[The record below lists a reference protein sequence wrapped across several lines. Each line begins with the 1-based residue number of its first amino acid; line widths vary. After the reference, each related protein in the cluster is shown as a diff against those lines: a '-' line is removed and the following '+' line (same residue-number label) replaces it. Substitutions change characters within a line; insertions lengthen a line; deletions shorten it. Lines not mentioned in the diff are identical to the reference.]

1 MLQSTTRQKILQ
13 IGFWSLL
20 LYIAITS
27 SIVIAIQ
34 FQLIPVPKKAQS
46 QEKVTTQQSNLPQ
59 LSEISFA
66 KLFVREYL
74 SWTVGEKDS
83 RSARLKPFL
92 GPNMDHQGGLD
103 FSTTEWNSYPQNIDV
118 WKIEERKNGVKEVTV
133 YAETYLTKADNDEV
147 QKRIDRYLV
156 VPIRKAGNSYLVVET
171 PYFIA
176 PPVASSLPKKQEEEV
191 KGEPVD
197 VAIREEIEQWLPSF
211 WKTYT
216 NDSPREISY
225 LMKNNQPTVGLDGIM
240 NFIESKK
247 VEVRKEGDHY
257 LVKNQVLLEDVA
269 TKTQIINDYTFKL
282 VKEQNR
288 WFILEMKRGEG

>member
-13 IGFWSLL
+13 IGFWGLL

-27 SIVIAIQ
+27 SVVIAIQ

-46 QEKVTTQQSNLPQ
+46 EEKKTTQQSNFPQ

-66 KLFVREYL
+66 KSFIREYL
-74 SWTVGEKDS
+74 SWTVGEIES
-83 RSARLKPFL
+83 RRARIKPFL
-92 GPNMDHQGGLD
+92 APGMDDNGGLELN
-103 FSTTEWNSYPQNIDV
+103 TTEWNSYPQNIDV

-133 YAETYLTKADNDEV
+133 YAETYLTKADNDEI
-147 QKRIDRYLV
+147 QKRIDRYMI

-176 PPVASSLPKKQEEEV
+176 PPVAGSLPKEEEKEE

-197 VAIREEIEQWLPSF
+197 AKVRTEIEQWLPSF
-211 WKTYT
+211 WNTYT

-225 LMKNNQPTVGLDGIM
+225 LMKNQQPTVGLSGVMD
-240 NFIESKK
+240 FVESKN
-247 VEVRKEGDHY
+247 VEVRKEGQHY
-257 LVKNQVLLEDVA
+257 WVKNQVLLQDVS
-269 TKTQIINDYTFKL
+269 TKTQVLNQYTFKL

-288 WFILEMKRGEG
+288 WFVLEMKHGEG